1 MFFLILV
8 KYSLTASREVNKSMI
23 KYIAISQVTQTLI
36 SCTENTHLA
45 KMKKFEINMQINNCA
60 MLTVLYVK
68 CITVIGPIIRS
79 SHKLFFLNKDFLK
92 IY

>member
-1 MFFLILV
+1 
-8 KYSLTASREVNKSMI
+8 
-23 KYIAISQVTQTLI
+23 
-36 SCTENTHLA
+36 
-45 KMKKFEINMQINNCA
+45 MKKFEMNMQINNCA

-79 SHKLFFLNKDFLK
+79 SHKLIFLNKDSLK